1 MPPVNVVPVAPP
13 VNMKIGKFKAS
24 KTIVK
29 ESWAVLKQDKEIV
42 WFPIISSLITLAVF
56 IVIGAIYFFLILS
69 GDISSLEGENTE
81 SGNNLIAYAM
91 MFAYYLVTFFIVNF
105 FQAGLL
111 IVVQGR
117 FSGQDLSFNDGMR
130 GATDNIRKIFLWSV
144 VGATVGVVLQVISD
158 KLKFTGKIIAWFF
171 GAAWGIL
178 TYFSLPALII
188 GNLGIKD
195 SFKESASIIRKTWG
209 ETIIINF
216 GVGLFFTMLTL
227 LLLAIFI
234 GINVI
239 LSSLPVL
246 IITGVMFF
254 LLLIVLSIISSTL
267 NVIFKLVLFNYA
279 LNGQIPAGFS
289 QNIVQGAVTG
299 K

>member
-1 MPPVNVVPVAPP
+1 MPPVDVVPVAPP

-69 GDISSLEGENTE
+69 GDISSLDGENTE

-216 GVGLFFTMLTL
+216 GVGLFFAMLTL

-246 IITGVMFF
+246 VITGVMFF
-254 LLLIVLSIISSTL
+254 LSLIVLSIISSTL

-279 LNGQIPAGFS
+279 LNGQIPTGFS